1 MQHDVISNTQLSQWC
16 INNSQKHYEKCP
28 NLRAHHKNLH
38 FFQVVPAG
46 DILRILL
53 PYRKV
58 HLNSMAIFFSSGKAS
73 DVTSLCFCFYAV
85 FMNNKIIQWMQ
96 NQTKPS
102 YITLI
107 KWEAIKCLVAQPW
120 FRANHY
126 NCWVNHLHNNEEQLK
141 SCSVR
146 HKERKKAQRG
156 KGTERNEMQWLCTL
170 TKSLIKEGLAHSC
183 RITATAVTL
192 VIGVD

>member
-1 MQHDVISNTQLSQWC
+1 MPKSEST
-16 INNSQKHYEKCP
+16 SQKS
-28 NLRAHHKNLH
+28 A
-38 FFQVVPAG
+38 FFFKLFQLKIFWEFCSP
-46 DILRILL
+46 IERFIWTIW
-53 PYRKV
+53 PF
-58 HLNSMAIFFSSGKAS
+58 FFSSGKAS

-96 NQTKPS
+96 TQTKPS

-170 TKSLIKEGLAHSC
+170 
-183 RITATAVTL
+183 RN
-192 VIGVD
+192 